1 MATLAQRLQDLGV
14 QLGTDHKLLKTMI
27 NGNAA
32 DLSALATTIK
42 TNLVAA
48 INEVRQLALDAA
60 AEGGAE
66 INDAST
72 AADAVWS
79 SQKVNDEILA
89 AVTGLATGAPAA
101 LNSIDELAAALQDDA
116 NVITNLLTAMGNR
129 VRVDAVQAFSAPQ
142 KAQAR
147 SNIGADVTSA
157 ETGNLD
163 QDLVGVYNT
172 AKA

>member
-1 MATLAQRLQDLGV
+1 MATLAQRLQDLAV

-32 DLSALATTIK
+32 DLSALATTAK
-42 TNLVAA
+42 NNLVAA
-48 INEVRQLALDAA
+48 LNEVRQMALDAA
-60 AEGGAE
+60 AEGGVE
-66 INDAST
+66 INDAATNST
-72 AADAVWS
+72 DAWS
-79 SQKVNDEILA
+79 SQKIVDTINA
-89 AVTGLATGAPAA
+89 AINGLATGAPAA

-129 VRVDAVQAFSAPQ
+129 VRVDAAQTFTSGE

-147 SNIGADVTSA
+147 ANIGADVTSA
-157 ETGNLD
+157 QTGD
-163 QDLVGVYNT
+163 TDADLVAAYNT